1 MYCNPLCQML
11 VTLYVYDCTLL
22 ARNDVIIWIFFWKL
36 NFYSLSTVFLHDFWS
51 LYVIQEIHDGLD
63 FSSAGDENRGYS
75 FGIFSVKF
83 STDGREVVAG
93 SSDDSIYV
101 YDLEAN
107 KPSLQI
113 SAHSVLL
120 PFA

>member
-1 MYCNPLCQML
+1 
-11 VTLYVYDCTLL
+11 LL
-22 ARNDVIIWIFFWKL
+22 
-36 NFYSLSTVFLHDFWS
+36 DFWS
-51 LYVIQEIHDGLD
+51 SYVIQEIHDGLD
-63 FSSAGDENRGYS
+63 FSAADNDGGYS

-107 KPSLQI
+107 KPSLRI
-113 SAHSVLL
+113 LAHSVLL